1 MAAFLMLF
9 REAFEASMLCSILAT
24 YLILIGQRDR
34 IRNVWTGIF
43 AAIIA
48 SLIAGVAIYSTV
60 QNYEGTSLE
69 LQIEGI
75 SYLLAFGMLTYMAT
89 SMQKNEN
96 LKEGLESRIDSAIKT
111 GSKFAIAGFTF
122 LAVFREGLEMVV
134 FMIPLTSIT
143 NPVLNIVL
151 GVLGIIA
158 GSVTGYLI
166 YALGKK
172 INVKYFFN
180 LSTFLLVIFA
190 AGFLV
195 SGIGEF
201 QQLGWLPFG
210 NETLWDTS
218 SILSSDSAAG
228 HLLHA
233 LVGYTDKP
241 TSLQVIGYVVYLALI
256 GILAIARKRS

>member
-1 MAAFLMLF
+1 MFF

-34 IRNVWTGIF
+34 IRDVWTGVF

-48 SLIAGVAIYSTV
+48 SLMAGVAIYSTV

-75 SYLLAFGMLTYMAT
+75 SYFLASGMLTYMAI
-89 SMQKNEN
+89 SMKKNEN
-96 LKEGLESRIDSAIKT
+96 LEELESRINSAIQT

-151 GVLGIIA
+151 GVLGIIV

-172 INVKYFFN
+172 INVESFFN

-190 AGFLV
+190 AGFFV

-228 HLLHA
+228 HLLHT

-256 GILAIARKRS
+256 GILAIVRKRS